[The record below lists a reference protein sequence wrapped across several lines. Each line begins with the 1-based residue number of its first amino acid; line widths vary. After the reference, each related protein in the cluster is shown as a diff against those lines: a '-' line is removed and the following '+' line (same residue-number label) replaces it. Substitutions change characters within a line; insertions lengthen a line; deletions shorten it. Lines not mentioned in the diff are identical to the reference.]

1 MWSQERR
8 EEGQNPLAPQRTE
21 VGCAEKGEEW
31 KRLREEMIVSRAKGG
46 LEQIPQ
52 GEGAS

>member
-21 VGCAEKGEEW
+21 VGAQRKERNG
-31 KRLREEMIVSRAKGG
+31 RLREEMIVSRAKGG